1 MWNRMLATPG
11 LTVYVADVAGKAV
24 GTAAMQVM
32 PHLTYNCRPTAFLEA
47 VVVKYAYRRRG
58 IGGLLLQRALD
69 DARDASC
76 LKVQLLSHKRHAGD
90 GAHELYRSFGFASEA
105 EGFRLYLDP
114 WPAATPDASQ
124 RATPPASP

>member
-1 MWNRMLATPG
+1 
-11 LTVYVADVAGKAV
+11 
-24 GTAAMQVM
+24 MQVV
-32 PHLTYNCRPTAFLEA
+32 PHVTYNCRPTAFLEA

-58 IGGLLLQRALD
+58 IAGLLLQRALD

-76 LKVQLLSHKRHAGD
+76 LKVELLSHKRHAGD
-90 GAHELYRSFGFASEA
+90 GAHELYRSLGFASEA

-114 WPAATPDASQ
+114 WPAATPDTVH